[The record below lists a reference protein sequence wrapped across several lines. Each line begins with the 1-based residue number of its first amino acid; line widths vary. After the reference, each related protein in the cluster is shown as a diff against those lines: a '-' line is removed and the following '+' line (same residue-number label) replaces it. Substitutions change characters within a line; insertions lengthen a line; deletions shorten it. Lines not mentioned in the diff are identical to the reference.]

1 MMIRLTARRSDAQT
15 TRPGECEKIGFVIHS
30 SRELPSGGTHFARR
44 LLYKMVVLLGLET
57 AALGIVA
64 SRLPAVRATAR
75 DTVRWLYGTEPGAP
89 RDTSATSATTRS
101 SAVRSPA
108 APLRPTILPQLF
120 GHREA
125 ATNSVLRHPAIL
137 DSVNASVPRRYN
149 GEVGAHWHLLFT
161 TDYDGT
167 SLAHLLHQC
176 ASDAAMLVIVRSVD
190 GRVFGAYINELL
202 EATTKNDEWHGTGE
216 CFLFALAEVPLP
228 PLPERQLSTPSPSGR
243 AVTRTALLPFRW
255 QRGSNSQFVR
265 VDATALVIGAG
276 GTGGVGLLLD
286 SDLCRGASGHTATF
300 GNPPLPAVASVRPAL
315 TTAPIATIALNTAPT
330 AALTTAPM
338 ASVRP
343 ALTTAPNAA
352 PNAAASGAMSAVA
365 SSASIGPAS
374 AAAYRLSERA
384 SAVVSSVTTPAAAPP
399 PRPGTARR
407 CSPGAPLHTPA
418 PSASSASSAS
428 SALSASSASSIPA
441 SVDRD
446 RDRDRCRDRD
456 AAAAG
461 AAPVASEGVPGA
473 APLASEGVPEG
484 SIEFDVAVVESALH
498 ACAQHG
504 APIEFDVAVVEVWG
518 LDERRALHA
527 CAHHGAPPPLSTGV
541 GIRRACMRGPAGD
554 QRARGPHAQAAL
566 LDGGVLNGGRRCLV
580 IERTTG
586 SRSRS
591 RSSARRDQDQ
601 DRTKQRTRHTAAT
614 RRPHH
619 RTRLVTRCG
628 RQSSPT
634 LLGRVIGHVRFVRF
648 VTNSAGESDR
658 AVDTD
663 SITRA
668 RTAQE
673 LSATQKTEER

>member
-1 MMIRLTARRSDAQT
+1 
-15 TRPGECEKIGFVIHS
+15 
-30 SRELPSGGTHFARR
+30 
-44 LLYKMVVLLGLET
+44 MVVLLGLET

-75 DTVRWLYGTEPGAP
+75 DTVRWLYGTEPVDP
-89 RDTSATSATTRS
+89 RDTAATSATTRS

-125 ATNSVLRHPAIL
+125 ATTSLLRNPAIL

-149 GEVGAHWHLLFT
+149 GEVGAQWHLLFT

-243 AVTRTALLPFRW
+243 AVTHTALLPFRW

-300 GNPPLPAVASVRPAL
+300 DNPPLPAVASAHHGAVASVGSAL
-315 TTAPIATIALNTAPT
+315 TTAPIATPNTA
-330 AALTTAPM
+330 
-338 ASVRP
+338 ASNDIR
-343 ALTTAPNAA
+343 
-352 PNAAASGAMSAVA
+352 
-365 SSASIGPAS
+365 SASIGPAS
-374 AAAYRLSERA
+374 TAAYRLAERA
-384 SAVVSSVTTPAAAPP
+384 SSVTAPAAAPP

-407 CSPGAPLHTPA
+407 CSPGAPLHPTSRPAASAPSA
-418 PSASSASSAS
+418 PSASSISV
-428 SALSASSASSIPA
+428 

-446 RDRDRCRDRD
+446 RDRDRD

-461 AAPVASEGVPGA
+461 AGA
-473 APLASEGVPEG
+473 APLS
-484 SIEFDVAVVESALH
+484 S
-498 ACAQHG
+498 
-504 APIEFDVAVVEVWG
+504 IEFDVAVVEVWG
-518 LDERRALHA
+518 LDERACRAL
-527 CAHHGAPPPLSTGV
+527 
-541 GIRRACMRGPAGD
+541 PATKG
-554 QRARGPHAQAAL
+554 HVAL
-566 LDGGVLNGGRRCLV
+566 MLRQPSSM
-580 IERTTG
+580 TG
-586 SRSRS
+586 SSMT
-591 RSSARRDQDQ
+591 DV
-601 DRTKQRTRHTAAT
+601 
-614 RRPHH
+614 P
-619 RTRLVTRCG
+619 
-628 RQSSPT
+628 
-634 LLGRVIGHVRFVRF
+634 
-648 VTNSAGESDR
+648 
-658 AVDTD
+658 VD
-663 SITRA
+663 I
-668 RTAQE
+668 
-673 LSATQKTEER
+673 L

>member
-1 MMIRLTARRSDAQT
+1 VKRLGSSFTPSANS
-15 TRPGECEKIGFVIHS
+15 RPAALFF
-30 SRELPSGGTHFARR
+30 RFAA

-89 RDTSATSATTRS
+89 RDTAATSAATRS

-108 APLRPTILPQLF
+108 TPLRPTILPQLF

-228 PLPERQLSTPSPSGR
+228 PLPERQLSTPSPSRR

-255 QRGSNSQFVR
+255 QRGSNSQFLR
-265 VDATALVIGAG
+265 VDASALVIGAG

-315 TTAPIATIALNTAPT
+315 TTAPTTTTALTTAPT
-330 AALTTAPM
+330 TTLTTAPM

-352 PNAAASGAMSAVA
+352 ASGAMSAAA

-374 AAAYRLSERA
+374 AAAYRLSERRGERA

-428 SALSASSASSIPA
+428 SIPA

-446 RDRDRCRDRD
+446 RDRDRD

-498 ACAQHG
+498 ACAHHG

-527 CAHHGAPPPLSTGV
+527 CAHHGAPPPSPQVWGLDG
-541 GIRRACMRGPAGD
+541 RACMALPA
-554 QRARGPHAQAAL
+554 
-566 LDGGVLNGGRRCLV
+566 
-580 IERTTG
+580 
-586 SRSRS
+586 
-591 RSSARRDQDQ
+591 
-601 DRTKQRTRHTAAT
+601 TK
-614 RRPHH
+614 
-619 RTRLVTRCG
+619 
-628 RQSSPT
+628 
-634 LLGRVIGHVRFVRF
+634 GHVALMLRQH
-648 VTNSAGESDR
+648 SSMAESSMTD
-658 AVDTD
+658 VDV
-663 SITRA
+663 
-668 RTAQE
+668 
-673 LSATQKTEER
+673 L